1 MNMSF
6 QLSNLQYFVNKTN
19 YYANNVDTTEFIMI
33 PTDSSLLLALLSFGE
48 LYPLT
53 TSKQPYLS
61 LDNLLL
67 F

>member
-1 MNMSF
+1 MNISF

-33 PTDSSLLLALLSFGE
+33 PTDSSVLLALLSFGE

-53 TSKQPYLS
+53 TSKQP
-61 LDNLLL
+61 
-67 F
+67 

>member
-33 PTDSSLLLALLSFGE
+33 PTDSSVLLALLSFGE

-53 TSKQPYLS
+53 TSKQP
-61 LDNLLL
+61 
-67 F
+67 